1 MRGGFAWL
9 ARERR
14 LGLAGAS
21 VAIAG
26 AIWAGLCLRLAAD
39 GHAPSVTLVAIPRG
53 HYYLAQALFVVPVLL
68 AQWLATAGIAQLV
81 TKARFVALAA
91 ALGPALAAPLVVVF
105 LVPDL
110 VAYALVG
117 FGALGKLVRITAPLV
132 VLTTIGLSA
141 LAIRAVTEGAS
152 RWRAIG
158 TAALAVT
165 IPAVLAST
173 LLR

>member
-1 MRGGFAWL
+1 MRRVFAWL

-39 GHAPSVTLVAIPRG
+39 GHAPSVTLVAIPR
-53 HYYLAQALFVVPVLL
+53 YYLAQAGFVVPVLL
-68 AQWLATAGIAQLV
+68 AQWLATAGIANLV
-81 TKARFVALAA
+81 TKARFIALAA
-91 ALGPALAAPLVVVF
+91 ALGPALAAPLVVIF

-117 FGALGKLVRITAPLV
+117 FDALGKLVRITAPLML
-132 VLTTIGLSA
+132 LTTIGLSA